1 MFHCGPQSCFRHQP
15 VDKPQTQSVIR
26 AERFTGKNQLVGL
39 FGADQLRQHNR
50 GKRRND
56 AHLDLGLRKLGVGG
70 GDHHVAEGNQLR
82 ARTDG
87 GAIHHNDQGLGDVA
101 ECLKDAIEGVQ
112 GLKDAVGFGIF
123 QRDAGAKCLLR
134 RVEDDAL
141 DVIAP
146 IQAFHCLGYF
156 HHQGHSENVVRRM
169 VQGDMRHESGR
180 VERDI
185 FMDLWCCRSCCADL
199 DHGISSQNA
208 RIPRDYAM
216 KPPFKQ
222 ALKRPYRHYLL
233 FKNPKTYP
241 AGLVFYNKLSIISG
255 CSPPRNED
263 EKLFVRRTF

>member
-39 FGADQLRQHNR
+39 FGADQLRQHNS
-50 GKRRND
+50 GKRRKD

-112 GLKDAVGFGIF
+112 GLKDAVGFGVF

-169 VQGDMRHESGR
+169 VQSDVRGE
-180 VERDI
+180 
-185 FMDLWCCRSCCADL
+185 
-199 DHGISSQNA
+199 
-208 RIPRDYAM
+208 
-216 KPPFKQ
+216 
-222 ALKRPYRHYLL
+222 
-233 FKNPKTYP
+233 T
-241 AGLVFYNKLSIISG
+241 AGLKLDELRDLPHCGRADGFNWHSSTSGVVRGLCDESRFFSSHRSVFTNWPWLVSASSVPAQDAG
-255 CSPPRNED
+255 
-263 EKLFVRRTF
+263 